1 MILDKKNLD
10 NINAVN
16 IVLNNVKLF
25 LKNVLLLI
33 FLQNIIKS

>member
-33 FLQNIIKS
+33 FLQNVIKL

>member
-33 FLQNIIKS
+33 FLQNVIKS